1 MGDNRHVNLKTY
13 ADTCPLSLSFSRP
26 NTLQATSDI
35 MQHGAQVIV
44 HGFCVVKH

>member
-1 MGDNRHVNLKTY
+1 MGDNRHLNLKTY
-13 ADTCPLSLSFSRP
+13 TDTCPVSLTLLRP

-35 MQHGAQVIV
+35 MQDGAQFIV